1 VTPKELAWNA
11 CMHVQTFKQPC
22 PTLSVCHCF
31 RHFTGDDQLDRH
43 QLASH
48 RIILVARD
56 SEHAKHGFRLP
67 FFFVLLSTEIG
78 RINAP
83 RNGNINALA
92 TPCRC

>member
-1 VTPKELAWNA
+1 
-11 CMHVQTFKQPC
+11 MHVCMFKH
-22 PTLSVCHCF
+22 SNNHV
-31 RHFTGDDQLDRH
+31 QLCQCAIAFDTS
-43 QLASH
+43 QAMISLIGINLH
-48 RIILVARD
+48 RVERD